1 MITGIGIDIIETDRI
16 RKACQKPRFL
26 ERVFTVKEREL
37 FIKHGNSP
45 LMIAGN
51 FAAKEAISKAL
62 GTGIGKIGWQEIE
75 ILRDHNGKPYVE
87 LHNRAFECLESMPAN
102 YVWVSITHLR
112 SLAAAPVSYTHLT
125 LPTNREV

>member
-26 ERVFTVKEREL
+26 ERVFTAQEREL
-37 FIKHGNSP
+37 FEKHGKATQ
-45 LMIAGN
+45 MIAGN
-51 FAAKEAISKAL
+51 FAAKEAVSKAL

-87 LHNRAFECLESMPAN
+87 LHNRAFECLERMPAN
-102 YVWVSITHLR
+102 KIWVSITHLR
-112 SLAAAPVSYTHLT
+112 SIAAAQAVIE
-125 LPTNREV
+125 NQEG